1 MYMHPS
7 FEMHVMDVFIQNCTV
22 IDGSGEP
29 AYTGS
34 VGIENGKL
42 RVFRDVV
49 SIPAKEAIDGAGI
62 TVTPGFIDA
71 HSHGDLTM
79 RGEYATLSKI
89 SQGITTQIAGQCG
102 VSMFPALT
110 GDPALCRKFVSGI
123 APYPELPDDIG
134 RLESAEGFFGWLDA
148 LNNPIHTYSFVGLG
162 TLRLWAM
169 GYENR
174 KPDETELARMQGMLR
189 RSIREG
195 ALGLSTGL
203 VYAPCCYAQNDEILA
218 LLRVVHEEGGFY
230 ATHPRNEADTVVEA
244 RRESLAIAREADVPL
259 CVSHLKAAGKQN
271 HGKPRQLL
279 ADIDEAV
286 ASGLSALID
295 CYPYMAGNTSLNVSI
310 PPRYF
315 TKGLDGLVAALKDPL
330 ERERIREEIVRHSD
344 YDNYILNSGGFTG
357 TFVSSCPVDH
367 SAEGMFISDYAE
379 SVGMDPF
386 DAYCDILIKNGGLG
400 LGIYFHMCEEDVVG
414 ILRHPLCVVSTD
426 GLVGLPSENPHP
438 RSFGTMA
445 RAYNL
450 LVKEKALASPELAI
464 HKMTGQAAE
473 FLRLPG
479 KGFIRD
485 GYDADL
491 LLLDLPNFS
500 DTATYRTGN
509 GLCSGIQCV
518 YSSGRCVY
526 KGGKL
531 L

>member
-1 MYMHPS
+1 MRWHPS
-7 FEMHVMDVFIQNCTV
+7 FEMDVLIQNCTI
-22 IDGSGEP
+22 IDGSGAP
-29 AYTGS
+29 AFSGS
-34 VGIENGKL
+34 VGIERGKL
-42 RVFRDVV
+42 RVFRGAAPTQATE
-49 SIPAKEAIDGAGI
+49 IIDGAGL

-102 VSMFPALT
+102 VSMFPART
-110 GDPALCRKFVSGI
+110 DDPALCRRFVAGI
-123 APYPELPDDIG
+123 APYPELPDDLSCLAG
-134 RLESAEGFFGWLDA
+134 AQSFFSWLDT
-148 LNNPIHTYSFVGLG
+148 LHNPIHTYSFVGLG

-174 KPDETELARMQGMLR
+174 RPDSVELSRMQDMLR
-189 RSIREG
+189 RCIREG

-203 VYAPCCYAQNDEILA
+203 VYAPCCYAQNDEILS
-218 LLRVVHEEGGFY
+218 LLRVVHEEGGYY

-259 CVSHLKAAGKQN
+259 CVSHLKAAGRQN
-271 HGKPRQLL
+271 HGKPAQLL
-279 ADIDEAV
+279 ADIEEAV
-286 ASGLSALID
+286 GNGLNALID

-315 TKGLDGLVAALKDPL
+315 TKGLDGLVAALQDPV
-330 ERERIREEIVRHSD
+330 EREKIRDEIGRHSD

-367 SAEGMFISDYAE
+367 SAEGMFISDYAA

-400 LGIYFHMCEEDVVG
+400 LGIYFHMCEEDVVR
-414 ILRHPLCVVSTD
+414 ILRHPLCVISTD

-450 LVKEKALASPELAI
+450 LVKEKMIASPELAI

-473 FLRLPG
+473 WLRLSG
-479 KGFIRD
+479 KGLIRD

-491 LLLDLPNFS
+491 LLLDLPRFA
-500 DTATYRTGN
+500 DTATYAHGD
-509 GLCSGIQCV
+509 GLCSGIQRV
-518 YSSGRCVY
+518 YSSGRCAY
-526 KGGKL
+526 KGEKL
-531 L
+531 Q